1 MAEIEWE
8 LLTLRGLAMTD
19 ETASEFAGTLVI
31 HRTGSAEPVE
41 HVTVRIKRSVVE
53 ELSAT
58 LQRLLVR
65 STPFSR

>member
-1 MAEIEWE
+1 
-8 LLTLRGLAMTD
+8 
-19 ETASEFAGTLVI
+19 
-31 HRTGSAEPVE
+31 VE

-65 STPFSR
+65 STPFTR

>member
-1 MAEIEWE
+1 MAEGEWE

-31 HRTGSAEPVE
+31 HRKGSAEPVE
-41 HVTVRIKRSVVE
+41 NVTVRIKRSAVE

-65 STPFSR
+65 STPFTR